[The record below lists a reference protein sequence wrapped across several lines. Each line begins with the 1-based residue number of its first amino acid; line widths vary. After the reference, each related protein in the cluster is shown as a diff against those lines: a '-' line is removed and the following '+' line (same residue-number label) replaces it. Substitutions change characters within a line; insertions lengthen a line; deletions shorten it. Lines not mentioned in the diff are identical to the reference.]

1 MRIAQSA
8 LPLCLASVVFVSA
21 GAHQPSRPPDPTAFV
36 PSSGVEVPLRLV
48 RGRPLVDVRI
58 NGGGPYTF
66 LFDTGAAGDA
76 RADSGLVEKL
86 KLTVIGESR
95 GGAPGGQIVTMP
107 IVQFDTI
114 EIGAARWAPVAAPS
128 RDYNQRESS
137 GEPHIDGILGLGLF
151 ADSLVTLDFPRGVLR
166 IAPGAL
172 PDADGRDII
181 AFENPRRVVEIT
193 FDVAGTT
200 VTGDLDTGGPDGV
213 TLPGGM
219 MDRVPLAG
227 PAKVVAQGATVSGSM
242 DISEGALRGTVTVG
256 RYSILNPTIQFVPP
270 FPHANLGIAL
280 LSQFALTVDQKNKRV
295 RLAHE
300 GNAPIVLKP
309 RAERRRRVELSRH
322 RQWTSGSGWT
332 ALPLDA
338 PLSSVLRSTECYG
351 SSCPASASVR

>member
-1 MRIAQSA
+1 MLRK
-8 LPLCLASVVFVSA
+8 LL
-21 GAHQPSRPPDPTAFV
+21 
-36 PSSGVEVPLRLV
+36 SG
-48 RGRPLVDVRI
+48 
-58 NGGGPYTF
+58 
-66 LFDTGAAGDA
+66 
-76 RADSGLVEKL
+76 
-86 KLTVIGESR
+86 
-95 GGAPGGQIVTMP
+95 
-107 IVQFDTI
+107 
-114 EIGAARWAPVAAPS
+114 
-128 RDYNQRESS
+128 
-137 GEPHIDGILGLGLF
+137 LGLGAVAAL
-151 ADSLVTLDFPRGVLR
+151 LVL
-166 IAPGAL
+166 A
-172 PDADGRDII
+172 
-181 AFENPRRVVEIT
+181 
-193 FDVAGTT
+193 VAGTT

-280 LSQFALTVDQKNKRV
+280 LSQFALTFDQKNKRV

-351 SSCPASASVR
+351 SSCPAWASVR